1 MIKLRPPATHEQLQ
15 HAGEGEIDEGEKH
28 LPMLS
33 EPQPTFVS
41 RAGTVIFTPLTEAA
55 ARHFSIRASLSRSST
70 GFRSPARA
78 ERPPALQKSLLLGVP
93 GPGLVDRVH
102 VLVRLERVAAVH
114 LGVSFGHL
122 RPAPKSLSGPCRSRL
137 AS

>member
-55 ARHFSIRASLSRSST
+55 PRTSRFALRYHARQPAS
-70 GFRSPARA
+70 
-78 ERPPALQKSLLLGVP
+78 EALNRIANPS
-93 GPGLVDRVH
+93 
-102 VLVRLERVAAVH
+102 
-114 LGVSFGHL
+114 
-122 RPAPKSLSGPCRSRL
+122 
-137 AS
+137 